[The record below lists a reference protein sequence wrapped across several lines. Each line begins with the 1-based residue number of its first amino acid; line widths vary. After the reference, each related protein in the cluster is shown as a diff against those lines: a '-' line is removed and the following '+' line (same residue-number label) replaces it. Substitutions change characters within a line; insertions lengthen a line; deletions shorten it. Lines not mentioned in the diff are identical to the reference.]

1 MKRVTHTVEL
11 TEMQLGLLNIAC
23 DEMVK
28 QAMVKKSK
36 VKGNSEEARKEVDD
50 YQGLIEEYM
59 EAGYEMFVALDNID
73 SGESNGR

>member
-59 EAGYEMFVALDNID
+59 EAGYEMFVALDKID